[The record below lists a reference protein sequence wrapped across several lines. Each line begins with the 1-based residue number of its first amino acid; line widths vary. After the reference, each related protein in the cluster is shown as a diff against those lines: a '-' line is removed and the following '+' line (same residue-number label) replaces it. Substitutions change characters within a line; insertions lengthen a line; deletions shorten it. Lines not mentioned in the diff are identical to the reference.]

1 MSHAALVVKYCPA
14 CGQENLPSESF
25 CTQCDFDLLTVP
37 PEPRRD
43 LVETEA
49 AESPAP
55 TQTVTLPQ
63 TQTAREFCRLE
74 LLDNAQLSFEIAP
87 GQTVGRGIEADV
99 ILAEVPH
106 AGYISRQHARF
117 SRRGAQWFVQYLG
130 QGNFITVDGETAEDD
145 SQLALHNGSVLV
157 LSLTSFRVVLE

>member
-1 MSHAALVVKYCPA
+1 MSEALVVKYCPA
-14 CGQENLPSESF
+14 CGEENLPSESF
-25 CTQCDFDLLTVP
+25 CTHCDFDLLTVP

-43 LVETEA
+43 LVEAVPDT
-49 AESPAP
+49 
-55 TQTVTLPQ
+55 PQ
-63 TQTAREFCRLE
+63 TQTVVAPMTATEVCRLE
-74 LLDNAQLSFEIAP
+74 LLDNPEVSFEVKPDQI
-87 GQTVGRGIEADV
+87 VGRGVEADV

-106 AGYISRQHARF
+106 SGYISRQHARF
-117 SRRGAQWFVQYLG
+117 LRRGEQWFVQYLA

>member
-1 MSHAALVVKYCPA
+1 MRFRPA
-14 CGQENLPSESF
+14 HRPAR
-25 CTQCDFDLLTVP
+25 TA
-37 PEPRRD
+37 PRFGRSNP
-43 LVETEA
+43 TA
-49 AESPAP
+49 PQTP
-55 TQTVTLPQ
+55 TQTVIAPP
-63 TQTAREFCRLE
+63 TAREFCRLE
-74 LLDNAQLSFEIAP
+74 LLDNPAISFEIAP
-87 GQTVGRGIEADV
+87 DQTVGRGIEADV

-145 SQLALHNGSVLV
+145 SQLALHHGSVLV